1 MEENNEK
8 GNGCLGATGGCL
20 VKIIGLILMILA
32 MAFVKT
38 CSKSMMRSRM
48 QYSQTEVVDKS
59 KEEIDNL
66 LNRTMLDMRAELPK
80 RMDETTVQ
88 KDVQMDD
95 DYFYYIVDIDDAG
108 TAFSSMSE
116 AQLKQGHRENFKSIV
131 PGMRVM
137 IEYLVKTD
145 RGLVYRFDGT
155 SSGVSK
161 DVRYSKD
168 ELSQFLQSL

>member
-8 GNGCLGATGGCL
+8 GNGCLGVFGGCL
-20 VKIIGLILMILA
+20 GKIVGIIFMLLA

-38 CSKSMMRSRM
+38 CSKSMMRSSM
-48 QYSQTEVVDKS
+48 HHSQTEIVDKS

-80 RMDETTVQ
+80 RMDEATVQ

-108 TAFSSMSE
+108 TAFSTMSE
-116 AQLKQGHRENFKSIV
+116 AQLKQNHRSNFKSIV

-161 DVRYSKD
+161 DVRYSKE
-168 ELSQFLQSL
+168 ELSQLLQTL